1 MTLILVVILVALAF
15 EFINGFHDTANSI
28 ATVVST
34 KVLTPR
40 QAIMLAAATNLVG
53 ALVGHAVAKTVS
65 SGLVDSQFVT
75 SATIICALLGGI
87 VWNLLTW
94 WLGLPSSST
103 HALVG
108 GLCGATLANAQ
119 NNWGAIIWSQEKIKD
134 GKVVMEG
141 VFHKVIIPMLGSPVV
156 GLVGGFL
163 VMTLL
168 YALLRNSRPM
178 WVNRFFGR
186 AQIFS
191 ASYMGF
197 AHGLADA
204 QKTMG
209 IITLALVTATTA
221 GSFEKLPDV
230 LHFLKMEKTP
240 AAEQLLNTVIADE
253 HTLETAAALEVEGFK
268 MRSGEFREAFLSL
281 AAEVH
286 ESLGDEAGAART
298 RADVKKDYDANV
310 ASQDARILTKIPIL
324 GPMAAVKITDWP
336 KALDAEAA
344 KAVEDGKPPLKA
356 MATKVRDLAP
366 DVPPWIKVVC
376 ALVMAAGTS
385 AGGWR
390 IIRTMGHKMV
400 KLQPVHGFAAETT
413 AATLLAVTG
422 NLGMTV
428 STTHAITTAIMG
440 VGATKR
446 FSAIDMHIVRKIV
459 GAWVLTLPASA
470 GVAYAAMWL
479 WLKVAG

>member
-1 MTLILVVILVALAF
+1 MTLIIVVIFVALAF

-40 QAIMLAAATNLVG
+40 QAIAMAAVTNLIG
-53 ALVGHAVAKTVS
+53 ALIGHAVAKTVS
-65 SGLVDSQFVT
+65 SGLVDAQFVT
-75 SATIICALLGGI
+75 TSTIICALMGGI

-119 NNWGAIIWSQEKIKD
+119 NNWKAIIWSTEKLKD
-134 GKVVMEG
+134 GKMVAEG
-141 VFHKVIIPMLGSPVV
+141 VLHKVVWPMLTSPVI
-156 GLVGGFL
+156 GLVGGFI
-163 VMTLL
+163 VMTIL

-178 WVNRFFGR
+178 WVNKFFGR

-191 ASYMGF
+191 AGYMGF

-221 GSFEKLPDV
+221 GSFEHLPKWV
-230 LHFLKMEKTP
+230 HFLKMDKSP
-240 AAEQLLNTVIADE
+240 VAEQQILAIKAGSKDP
-253 HTLETAAALEVEGFK
+253 AAALKLSKEAEALEA
-268 MRSGEFREAFLSL
+268 GEFKESFHALAAAAFATHGDAISAARERAFAVKTHQQAVDREAARFLPK
-281 AAEVH
+281 V
-286 ESLGDEAGAART
+286 
-298 RADVKKDYDANV
+298 
-310 ASQDARILTKIPIL
+310 PIL
-324 GPMAAVKITDWP
+324 GQMVAAKPTDWTKVLDGEMK
-336 KALDAEAA
+336 KAAT
-344 KAVEDGKPPLKA
+344 DGKDALA
-356 MATKVRDLAP
+356 AAATKVRDVTP
-366 DVPPWIKVVC
+366 DVPVWIKCVC
-376 ALVMAAGTS
+376 ALVMASGTS

-390 IIRTMGHKMV
+390 IIKTMGHKMV

-428 STTHAITTAIMG
+428 STTHCITTAIMG

-446 FSAIDMHIVRKIV
+446 FSAIDGQLVKKIV
-459 GAWVLTLPASA
+459 GAWVLTLPAA
-470 GVAYAAMWL
+470 GTVAYVTMWI

>member
-1 MTLILVVILVALAF
+1 MTLIIVVILVALAF

-40 QAIMLAAATNLVG
+40 QAIMMAAVTNLFG
-53 ALVGHAVAKTVS
+53 ALIGHAVAKTVS
-65 SGLVDSQFVT
+65 SGLVDAKFVT
-75 SATIICALLGGI
+75 TETIICALIGGI
-87 VWNLLTW
+87 TWNLLTW

-108 GLCGATLANAQ
+108 GLCGATVANAH
-119 NNWGAIIWSQEKIKD
+119 NNWGAIQWSVEKIKD
-134 GKVVMEG
+134 GKPVMEG
-141 VFHKVIIPMLGSPVV
+141 VLHKVIWPMITSPII
-156 GLVGGFL
+156 GLVAGFL
-163 VMTLL
+163 IMTLL
-168 YALLRNSRPM
+168 YALLRNARPM

-221 GSFEKLPDV
+221 GSFENVPAW
-230 LHFLKMEKTP
+230 LKFIRMDKTP
-240 AAEQLLNTVIADE
+240 VAEQQIQAILKGTKDLSAPE
-253 HTLETAAALEVEGFK
+253 TLSKEAEKLDTGEFKEAFHALAALAYDVDGDTAAAERERALSVK
-268 MRSGEFREAFLSL
+268 THQQALDREA
-281 AAEVH
+281 
-286 ESLGDEAGAART
+286 ARFMP
-298 RADVKKDYDANV
+298 
-310 ASQDARILTKIPIL
+310 KIPIL
-324 GPMAAVKITDWP
+324 GPMVAYKPSNWAKTLESERQ
-336 KALDAEAA
+336 KAL
-344 KAVEDGKPPLKA
+344 KDGKDPLVA
-356 MATKVRDLAP
+356 AATKVRDLSP
-366 DVPPWIKVVC
+366 DVPTWIKIVC
-376 ALVMAAGTS
+376 ALIMAAGTS

-390 IIRTMGHKMV
+390 IIKTMGHKMV

-422 NLGMTV
+422 SLGMTV

-440 VGATKR
+440 VGCTKR
-446 FSAIDMHIVRKIV
+446 FSALDGTVVKRIL
-459 GAWVLTLPASA
+459 GAWVLTLPAA
-470 GVAYAAMWL
+470 GGVAYLAMWL
-479 WLKVAG
+479 WLKIAG